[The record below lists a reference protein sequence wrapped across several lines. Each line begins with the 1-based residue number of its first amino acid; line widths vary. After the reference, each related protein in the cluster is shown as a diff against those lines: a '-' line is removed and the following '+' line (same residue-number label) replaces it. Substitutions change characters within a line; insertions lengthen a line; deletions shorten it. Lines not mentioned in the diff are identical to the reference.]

1 MKEFLADR
9 KGAVALIVIVVLF
22 VAVIVA
28 AHVSA
33 PERDRQEVE
42 LGSVLVPPGGLFPA
56 GGEETSAETVE
67 PDEDRSREEGSAS
80 EDSSTSPDEG
90 DSVEPTGASSD
101 LAFTGPDVAGLGIA
115 GLLLAGLGTALVY
128 QGRRE
133 KI

>member
-67 PDEDRSREEGSAS
+67 P
-80 EDSSTSPDEG
+80 
-90 DSVEPTGASSD
+90 TGASSD

-128 QGRRE
+128 KVRRE